1 MIKTLDS
8 PPSLWHTLFMDKVTK
23 QGKRRANSRM
33 LGRPTN
39 EALNQMS
46 TPNAAIAIT
55 AEKNVFDL
63 VSKKY
68 VTLEKEGETTP
79 VTTMQEFTER
89 LGNRADLILELA
101 NKALAEYAKEQLAA
115 DETKPWMLRDDEE
128 LVPFEGQALSADKAK
143 TLQASV
149 INFAKLLFG
158 YSKNMVPG
166 DKEANIKAKNE
177 AKDQALAAILSA
189 PGAVER
195 LK

>member
-1 MIKTLDS
+1 MIKELDS
-8 PPSLWHTLFMDKVTK
+8 PPSLWHTLFMDKVSSK
-23 QGKRRANSRM
+23 AKRRANRRIAV
-33 LGRPTN
+33 RPTN
-39 EALNQMS
+39 EANFMS
-46 TPNAAIAIT
+46 TPTQAIAIT

>member
-1 MIKTLDS
+1 MIKPLDS
-8 PPSLWHTLFMDKVTK
+8 RSSLWHTLFMDKVSSK
-23 QGKRRANSRM
+23 AKHRVNRRIAV
-33 LGRPTN
+33 RPTN
-39 EALNQMS
+39 EDIMS
-46 TPNAAIAIT
+46 TPTQAIAIT

>member
-1 MIKTLDS
+1 
-8 PPSLWHTLFMDKVTK
+8 
-23 QGKRRANSRM
+23 
-33 LGRPTN
+33 
-39 EALNQMS
+39 MS

>member
-1 MIKTLDS
+1 MIKPLDS
-8 PPSLWHTLFMDKVTK
+8 LPSLWHTLFMDKVSSK
-23 QGKRRANSRM
+23 AKRRANRRIAV
-33 LGRPTN
+33 RPTN